1 MKKWLTNLPRT
12 DIIFC
17 VTLEVDYAFATQAL
31 VHGRKGIPAP
41 ALRAGFVGAR
51 DRGIPSL
58 FPHPVVVEGE
68 VRVSADVVSLRAEA
82 RYLFEGACDRCLRD
96 IRCERLVP
104 VEHILVTSLNNED
117 NGEFVLVD
125 NYQLPLDSLVEA
137 DLILSL
143 PSKVLC
149 REDCRGL
156 SPTAA
161 RIRTRAWCGCKPQ
174 AADPRLEALGQWNHS

>member
-1 MKKWLTNLPRT
+1 MLLQLKPLFMGQKESLPLHCEL
-12 DIIFC
+12 D
-17 VTLEVDYAFATQAL
+17 LSEL
-31 VHGRKGIPAP
+31 VIGGSHP
-41 ALRAGFVGAR
+41 
-51 DRGIPSL
+51 

-149 REDCRGL
+149 REDCPGPVPPLRQGSERGPVRL
-156 SPTAA
+156 
-161 RIRTRAWCGCKPQ
+161 Q
-174 AADPRLEALGQWNHS
+174 AAGRRSPSRGAGTVESLVME

>member
-1 MKKWLTNLPRT
+1 MLLQLKPLFMGEKESLPLHCEL
-12 DIIFC
+12 D
-17 VTLEVDYAFATQAL
+17 LSEL
-31 VHGRKGIPAP
+31 VIGGSHP
-41 ALRAGFVGAR
+41 
-51 DRGIPSL
+51 

-156 SPTAA
+156 CPH
-161 RIRTRAWCGCKPQ
+161 CGKDQNEGLVRLQ
-174 AADPRLEALGQWNHS
+174 AAGRRSPSRGAGTVESLVME